1 MNLKEMR
8 ENLELSQTEAAK
20 LFGTHQTT
28 ISKWERG
35 IREVDPLYIAWLEA
49 QNPLVPKDKEIL
61 EQMYVREYKRA
72 ERLQK
77 LVNDLCKDLT
87 TLENNYIKALDD
99 KTELDHKYKRLLDE
113 NAKLMLLRQRDESL
127 IVELKGKDER
137 KWWQVW
143 K

>member
-1 MNLKEMR
+1 MNIKQTR

-20 LFGTHQTT
+20 LFGVSQGT
-28 ISKWERG
+28 ISNWERG
-35 IREVDPLYIAWLEA
+35 VGKVDPFYTVWLKA
-49 QNPLVPKDKEIL
+49 QNPLVPKDEEVL

-99 KTELDHKYKRLLDE
+99 KTELDNKYKRLLDE

-127 IVELKGKDER
+127 IVELKEKDER